1 MNDPVTY
8 CGAWHEGGPATHY
21 ICRHIGATELDQLHE
36 RARTNGIAA
45 GIRPDSP
52 ELDRFIEAQLLAT
65 LPLIDAQRDAAAQTR
80 PSLRV
85 VKE

>member
-8 CGAWHEGGPATHY
+8 CGAWSESGAARSY
-21 ICRHIGATELDQLHE
+21 ACRHIGSTEFDQLHE

-45 GIRPDSP
+45 GIKPDSP
-52 ELDRFIEAQLLAT
+52 ALDKFIEAQLFAT
-65 LPLIDAQRDAAAQTR
+65 LPLIDAQREAQAK